1 MKNCV
6 GDVRGGKRAII
17 EGLTH
22 RHGGRENNYD
32 RESIEA
38 IEEIEGAAEKRRMEL
53 RLKYE

>member
-6 GDVRGGKRAII
+6 GDVRGGKRAIN

-38 IEEIEGAAEKRRMEL
+38 IEEIEGAAVEKNGIET
-53 RLKYE
+53 KI